1 MDKIA
6 QFTVINT
13 YNDLLITK
21 GTLDR
26 NIEDIK
32 AGKRFDHFEEGHDQ
46 YVQKVTDAL
55 QLVEARLENLKN
67 ETFSFY
73 SGWLFTAI
81 IRKAYL
87 R

>member
-21 GTLDR
+21 AHSIATL
-26 NIEDIK
+26 
-32 AGKRFDHFEEGHDQ
+32 KRS
-46 YVQKVTDAL
+46 
-55 QLVEARLENLKN
+55 RLESVLIILKKGTIN
-67 ETFSFY
+67 TY
-73 SGWLFTAI
+73 
-81 IRKAYL
+81 R

>member
-21 GTLDR
+21 G

-55 QLVEARLENLKN
+55 QLVEARLENLK
-67 ETFSFY
+67 
-73 SGWLFTAI
+73 
-81 IRKAYL
+81 K
-87 R
+87 

>member
-13 YNDLLITK
+13 YNDLLITR

-32 AGKRFDHFEEGHDQ
+32 AGKRFDH
-46 YVQKVTDAL
+46 
-55 QLVEARLENLKN
+55 LKKGTIN
-67 ETFSFY
+67 TY
-73 SGWLFTAI
+73 
-81 IRKAYL
+81 R

>member
-55 QLVEARLENLKN
+55 QLVEARLENFK
-67 ETFSFY
+67 
-73 SGWLFTAI
+73 
-81 IRKAYL
+81 K
-87 R
+87 

>member
-32 AGKRFDHFEEGHDQ
+32 AVKRQLPSVRIDRALLQNDQ
-46 YVQKVTDAL
+46 NAFQP
-55 QLVEARLENLKN
+55 
-67 ETFSFY
+67 
-73 SGWLFTAI
+73 
-81 IRKAYL
+81 
-87 R
+87 

>member
-55 QLVEARLENLKN
+55 QRRCCSNQGTIPQFGDLI
-67 ETFSFY
+67 S
-73 SGWLFTAI
+73 
-81 IRKAYL
+81 
-87 R
+87 

>member
-32 AGKRFDHFEEGHDQ
+32 AGVMMPT
-46 YVQKVTDAL
+46 Y
-55 QLVEARLENLKN
+55 
-67 ETFSFY
+67 
-73 SGWLFTAI
+73 
-81 IRKAYL
+81 
-87 R
+87 